1 MQTFKFAQR
10 VFVKMTPKTQTS
22 SVNDSRREALQID
35 INKFKINIDRT
46 VFQKTTE
53 KRTLLKEMKA
63 SWKKSLAV

>member
-22 SVNDSRREALQID
+22 SINDSRREALQIA

-53 KRTLLKEMKA
+53 ERTLLKEMKA

>member
-22 SVNDSRREALQID
+22 SVNDSRREALQIA

-53 KRTLLKEMKA
+53 ERTLLKEMKA
-63 SWKKSLAV
+63 SWKKSLVV

>member
-1 MQTFKFAQR
+1 MQTFKFAQK

-22 SVNDSRREALQID
+22 SVNDSRREALQIA

-53 KRTLLKEMKA
+53 ERTLLKEMKA

>member
-22 SVNDSRREALQID
+22 SVDDSRREALQIA

-53 KRTLLKEMKA
+53 ERTLLKEMKA

>member
-10 VFVKMTPKTQTS
+10 VFVKMTPKTQRS

>member
-10 VFVKMTPKTQTS
+10 VSVKMTPKTQTS
-22 SVNDSRREALQID
+22 SVNDSRREALQIA

-53 KRTLLKEMKA
+53 ERTLLKEMKA

>member
-22 SVNDSRREALQID
+22 SVNDSRREALQIA
-35 INKFKINIDRT
+35 INKFKININRT

-53 KRTLLKEMKA
+53 ERTLLKEMKA

>member
-53 KRTLLKEMKA
+53 ERTLLKEMKA

>member
-10 VFVKMTPKTQTS
+10 VFVKMTPKAQTS
-22 SVNDSRREALQID
+22 SVNDSRREALQIA

>member
-22 SVNDSRREALQID
+22 SVNDSRREALQIV

-53 KRTLLKEMKA
+53 ERTLLKEMKA

>member
-1 MQTFKFAQR
+1 MQAFKFAQR

-22 SVNDSRREALQID
+22 SVNDSRREALQIA

-53 KRTLLKEMKA
+53 ERTLLKEMKA

>member
-22 SVNDSRREALQID
+22 SVNDSRREALQIA

-53 KRTLLKEMKA
+53 ERTLLKEMKA